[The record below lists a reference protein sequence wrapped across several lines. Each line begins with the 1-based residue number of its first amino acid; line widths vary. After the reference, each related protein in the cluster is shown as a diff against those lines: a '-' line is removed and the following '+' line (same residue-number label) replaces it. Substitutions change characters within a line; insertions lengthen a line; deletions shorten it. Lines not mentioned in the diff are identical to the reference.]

1 MDVEEGAN
9 MSWALVASIVV
20 VTAIGVVVL
29 RRGRSRPSRG
39 FPWFWVT
46 FPTAVLALV
55 STVGVFLSRY
65 AGVDIP
71 EADTVGLSQPSP
83 NFNEAV
89 PFLSG
94 EQFRAMAGPVNATLY
109 LWFFPVL
116 ALALIVASVV
126 AWRKGRL

>member
-1 MDVEEGAN
+1 MTWLLIFAV
-9 MSWALVASIVV
+9 L
-20 VTAIGVVVL
+20 VVL
-29 RRGRSRPSRG
+29 LVGGAVLPRRADYRGESGAMG
-39 FPWFWVT
+39 FPWFWVA
-46 FPTAVLALV
+46 FPMAVLTLV

-71 EADTVGLSQPSP
+71 EADTVGLSQPYP

-94 EQFRAMAGPVNATLY
+94 EQFRAMAGPVDATVY

-116 ALALIVASVV
+116 AVALTVASVV